1 MHDTPRSLIRVTCKP
16 GPLTGKISRDWQFS
30 PRPCTEFLLV
40 SDMVGASSEL
50 EKNNKK
56 PIQTPNNVIVAETLL
71 YQDKSLAKTGIFG
84 KCNIWCF
91 SSALGGGSI
100 KWWGVAEYHIF
111 QGCSK
116 MLGKKGFTSG
126 RRMEPIA
133 DYRSLKR
140 LRDVAAFTSCNYSP
154 CVNTGHRQ
162 D

>member
-1 MHDTPRSLIRVTCKP
+1 MLYGSTSKHWHCHRNRVVHDTPRSLIRVTCKP

-111 QGCSK
+111 QGWAK
-116 MLGKKGFTSG
+116 MLGKERYYVRSSDGAHCRLSFT
-126 RRMEPIA
+126 
-133 DYRSLKR
+133 
-140 LRDVAAFTSCNYSP
+140 
-154 CVNTGHRQ
+154 
-162 D
+162 